1 MRQCYDQVDTIHEQF
16 QHLFRDSYEEMNTKS
31 VQYLD
36 KWVETVDLMEKNK
49 GNGQGNNPGTSLSE
63 ID

>member
-1 MRQCYDQVDTIHEQF
+1 
-16 QHLFRDSYEEMNTKS
+16 MNTKS

-36 KWVETVDLMEKNK
+36 KWVETVDLVEKNK
-49 GNGQGNNPGTSLSE
+49 GNGQGNNPGTSLSD